1 MKDFIK
7 PTLVLVLVG
16 VVAAGLLSFVYNKT
30 LPEIEKRAKEDL
42 NASLSLVFPVEGVEF
57 ETIIQDTLWV
67 AKKEGNVLG
76 IVFVNI
82 SKGYSGII
90 KVIVG
95 MDVDGKIMKV
105 FIPKEALTETPGLGM
120 KVAEEF
126 FLKQFSGLKRD
137 DIFLKKDGGK
147 IDGITAATIS
157 SRAAVNAVR
166 NGIDKYILRL
176 NEFSIKWYEK
186 RIKEFFPEDSIETLG
201 NNVWKIKERIIY
213 YSEGE
218 GYCGKIGVIVVLKD
232 NKIEKLYIQSPDEGF
247 EETEG
252 FGSKVREEEFLKKF
266 IGKKPEDVLKI
277 DGITGAT
284 ISSDAVKNAI
294 VNGYKNIGG
303 SR

>member
-7 PTLVLVLVG
+7 PTLILVLVG

-42 NASLSLVFPVEGVEF
+42 KASLSLVFPIEGVEF

-67 AKKEGNVLG
+67 AKKNSNVVG

-95 MDVDGKIMKV
+95 MDLEGKILKV

-126 FLKQFSGLKRD
+126 FLKQFSGLKREEV
-137 DIFLKKDGGK
+137 FLTKDGGK

-157 SRAAVNAVR
+157 SKAAVNAVR
-166 NGIDKYILRL
+166 NGIDKYISKL
-176 NEFSIKWYEK
+176 NELSIKWYEK
-186 RIKEFFPEDSIETLG
+186 RIKEFFPEDSFQVIAE
-201 NNVWKIKERIIY
+201 NVWKVKDRIVY
-213 YSEGE
+213 YAEEE
-218 GYCGKIGVIVVLKD
+218 GYAGKIGVIVVLKG
-232 NKIEKLYIQSPDEGF
+232 NKIEKLYIQSQDEGF

-252 FGSKVREEEFLKKF
+252 FGLKIRDEEFIKKF
-266 IGKKPEDVLKI
+266 IGRKPEDVKNI

-284 ISSDAVKNAI
+284 ISSDAMKKAI
-294 VNGYKNIGG
+294 INGYKKIGG
-303 SR
+303 TK